1 MNKRT
6 GKVVR
11 LATPLKAWTQRF
23 AFLLLVGAAFGLML
37 LGKIDTVLIERART
51 QLADAMA
58 PLLDAASEP
67 VATVNGTL
75 EDMRDLARMRE
86 VNAMLRAENQR
97 LLDWRRS
104 AIALAAQ
111 NAALRDLMKLAPDA
125 EQRYVTARVVADQ
138 GNAFVRSVLVAV
150 GKSAGVDKGQ
160 AALTGSGLAGR
171 VVEVGD
177 KISRILLITD
187 INSRIPV
194 AVGAAGDKAI
204 LAGDNSP
211 KPSLM
216 YLLPN
221 SSVKVGDRVVTSGNG
236 GLFPPGLPVGEVTEV
251 ADGSVRVRPYV
262 DWEHLDYLRLVG
274 YDLPGLIA
282 DFIGKPA
289 TAR

>member
-6 GKVVR
+6 GKVAR

-37 LGKIDTVLIERART
+37 LGKVDTMLIERART
-51 QLADAMA
+51 QLADALA

-86 VNAMLRAENQR
+86 VNAMLRAENER
-97 LLDWRRS
+97 LLDWRRE
-104 AIALAAQ
+104 AIALEAQ
-111 NAALRDLMKLAPDA
+111 NAALRDLMRLAPDA
-125 EQRYVTARVVADQ
+125 ERHYVTARVVADQ
-138 GNAFVRSVLVAV
+138 GSAFVRSVLVAV
-150 GKSAGVDKGQ
+150 GKGAGVAKGQ

-194 AVGAAGDKAI
+194 AVGKGADRAI
-204 LAGDNSP
+204 LAGDNST

-216 YLLPN
+216 YLLPGN
-221 SSVKVGDRVVTSGNG
+221 SVKVGDRIVTSGNG
-236 GLFPPGLPVGEVTEV
+236 GLFPPGLPVGEVADI

-274 YDLPGLIA
+274 YDLPDQIA